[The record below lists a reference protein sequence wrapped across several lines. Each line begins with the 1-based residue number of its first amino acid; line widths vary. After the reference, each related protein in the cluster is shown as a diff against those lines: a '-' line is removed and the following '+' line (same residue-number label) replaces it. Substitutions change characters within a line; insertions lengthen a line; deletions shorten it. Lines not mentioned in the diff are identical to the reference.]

1 MFFSIFSVETMIKVC
16 FAPLNFL
23 SFFLQKM
30 HCLTKTPDIVA
41 MKEAPVE
48 DLVIVDET
56 FFCSLLSVAKYS
68 LSGFTSAVNLRQQSM
83 R

>member
-1 MFFSIFSVETMIKVC
+1 MFFSTFSVDTMIKVC

-30 HCLTKTPDIVA
+30 HRLTKAPEVVE

-48 DLVIVDET
+48 NLVFVDET
-56 FFCSLLSVAKYS
+56 FLCSLLSVAKYS
-68 LSGFTSAVNLRQQSM
+68 LSGFTNAVNLR
-83 R
+83 